1 MKDPNLSKKFPF
13 FTKEEK
19 KWVLKYLSSGKG
31 TIPYELISDFDSLSI
46 APEDEFFKPH
56 QFFSSMKDSVLSE
69 DEYENV
75 KKFYTT
81 LKLSILGELN
91 QIFRTLPFFAKY
103 LNNDLKNVSITTFQK
118 IFKLNPCK
126 CNSARSFSGRVHRD
140 KSNRCIA
147 LPTDAELVRAFKKT
161 LVGEFSCVNTRLA
174 FDTEISMND
183 YNKEKLYLNLILMEK
198 NKQNVSY
205 LKL

>member
-1 MKDPNLSKKFPF
+1 M
-13 FTKEEK
+13 
-19 KWVLKYLSSGKG
+19 
-31 TIPYELISDFDSLSI
+31 
-46 APEDEFFKPH
+46 
-56 QFFSSMKDSVLSE
+56 SE

-91 QIFRTLPFFAKY
+91 QIFKTLPFFAKY

-118 IFKLNPCK
+118 MFKLKPRK

-140 KSNRCIA
+140 KSKCFIA

-161 LVGEFSCVNTRLA
+161 LVDEFSCVNTRLA

-183 YNKEKLYLNLILMEK
+183 YNKEKLYLNLILMGK

-205 LKL
+205 LKF